1 MNSKWF
7 HPVDRFFSL
16 ILAIWIVCTGVL
28 VLLLPCYF
36 WILVEIFLVLF
47 TFLYYPCV
55 MQRHEQ
61 NPDRYAL
68 KLFAEYLLVTY
79 VLATPGIYLSVHLV
93 FSTLIT
99 HWLGVVM
106 VLLPMVASVLIGCY
120 LSKRYIYWRYSGFIR
135 GWEKKN
141 KRALL

>member
-16 ILAIWIVCTGVL
+16 ILAIWIVCVGVL
-28 VLLLPCYF
+28 VLLIPCYF
-36 WILVEIFLVLF
+36 WIPVEIFLVFF

-79 VLATPGIYLSVHLV
+79 VLATPGIYITVHLI
-93 FSTLIT
+93 FLAPTTL
-99 HWLGVVM
+99 LGVV
-106 VLLPMVASVLIGCY
+106 VSLSPLVISVLVATY
-120 LSKRYIYWRYSGFIR
+120 LSKRYIYWRYPGFIR

-141 KRALL
+141 RRELL